1 MAENIS
7 EEEIRKVISQV
18 MHPAIN
24 CTLVDL
30 GIVKDLAVEGNRV
43 KITFAFPSFNIPI
56 KDYIVGSVREP
67 IEKLNVKI
75 EVKLT
80 VMNQEELQKFTDL
93 EREHWKG
100 LI

>member
-18 MHPAIN
+18 MHPAID
-24 CTLVDL
+24 CALVDL
-30 GIVKDLAVEGNRV
+30 GIVKDLAVEGNKV
-43 KITFAFPSFNIPI
+43 KVTFAFPSLNIPI

-67 IEKLNVKI
+67 IEKLNVKV

-80 VMNQEELQKFTDL
+80 VMNQEELQEFTNL
-93 EREHWKG
+93 ERKHWKG